1 MRRRLIIG
9 SCLLAALTLVSA
21 AEGQPRRG
29 RRAPVERAPAEGAS
43 EVEEVDRVVVRW
55 ISRATGGVQQPQFIT
70 ARELAFEARVE
81 AIVENRGRRGP
92 PYLDKHVRS
101 ALERRIAETM
111 LAQLPVDPKP
121 SPRQVA
127 IYAESARRLLEKR
140 ISEPIL
146 RLKADALK
154 AAGRL
159 NAETT
164 AEARNEAEAQAAEI
178 LRRARSAEGIAPGEL
193 DTIMRRRARA
203 SWYLDKTVAPMLRP
217 SELDLREVHQ
227 RGETP
232 FTERSFDDAADDLRQ
247 WYVAS
252 RLATALDRYFRS
264 VRSKVKITMIERPE
278 ASVVRRGGRRRRQR
292 TVHIPRPVPRRFARR
307 GR

>member
-1 MRRRLIIG
+1 MRRRLTIG
-9 SCLLAALTLVSA
+9 LGLLVALTTAST
-21 AEGQPRRG
+21 AEAQARRE
-29 RRAPVERAPAEGAS
+29 RRAPVDPDAS

-55 ISRATGGVQQPQFIT
+55 VSRATGGVQRPQFVT
-70 ARELAFEARVE
+70 ARELAFEARIE
-81 AIVENRGRRGP
+81 AIVENRGRQGP

-101 ALERRIAETM
+101 ALERRIAESM

-146 RLKADALK
+146 NEKLDALRE
-154 AAGRL
+154 AGKL
-159 NAETT
+159 NAETA
-164 AEARNEAEAQAAEI
+164 AEARNEAEAQAADV

-232 FTERSFDDAADDLRQ
+232 FTERTFEDAADDLRQ
-247 WYVAS
+247 WYIAS

-264 VRSKVKITMIERPE
+264 VRSKVTITMIERPE
-278 ASVVRRGGRRRRQR
+278 ASVVRRPRRRR
-292 TVHIPRPVPRRFARR
+292 TVRLPRPTPRRFARR